1 MAARM
6 TTNHSGTIHC
16 GIIEQR
22 SLGTADSN
30 RGDDSQILDREPN
43 KQPSRLRASE
53 GCRPGLVNADLDARV
68 GKRSERLL
76 DLDKVV
82 DSHLSTRRVGRFGH
96 VARRKEMS

>member
-53 GCRPGLVNADLDARV
+53 GVDQALLMRISMLELVKGLSGFWIWTKL
-68 GKRSERLL
+68 
-76 DLDKVV
+76 
-82 DSHLSTRRVGRFGH
+82 
-96 VARRKEMS
+96 